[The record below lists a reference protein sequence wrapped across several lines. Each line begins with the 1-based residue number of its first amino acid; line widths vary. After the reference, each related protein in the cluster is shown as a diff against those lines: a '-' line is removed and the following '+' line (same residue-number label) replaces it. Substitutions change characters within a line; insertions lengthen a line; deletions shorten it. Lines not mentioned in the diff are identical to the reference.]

1 MSIYPARCVFRYAD
15 RVVRHR
21 DLART
26 FGKESAYTIGLV
38 LLGIVFW
45 PMLGFG
51 ESEPV
56 DTEDDS
62 DTDYE
67 VL

>member
-1 MSIYPARCVFRYAD
+1 MDIYSTLLGASFVT
-15 RVVRHR
+15 
-21 DLART
+21 L
-26 FGKESAYTIGLV
+26 IV
-38 LLGIVFW
+38 LFGIVFW

-56 DTEDDS
+56 DLEDDS